1 MALNL
6 DDLATDSLAR
16 QVARLTGESLT
27 EAVRTSLSERL
38 HRERLKRGNAQ
49 NLEEDIDAIVK
60 RVAAL
65 PVLDGRSPDAIIGYD
80 ENGLPA

>member
-38 HRERLKRGNAQ
+38 HRERMKRGNAQ

-65 PVLDGRSPDAIIGYD
+65 PVLDGRSPDVIIGYD